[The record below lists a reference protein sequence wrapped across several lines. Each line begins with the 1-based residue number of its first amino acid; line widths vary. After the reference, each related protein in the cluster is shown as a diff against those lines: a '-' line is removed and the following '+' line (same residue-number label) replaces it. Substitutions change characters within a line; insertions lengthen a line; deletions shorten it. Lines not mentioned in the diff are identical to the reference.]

1 MKLTTTLPMCALALC
16 LGGLFSQS
24 AVAQDTK
31 VVPQNQPLSAS
42 ETWSADDNN
51 KDGYLDR
58 KEVTGFP
65 GMLRAFKDIDTNGD
79 DKISQD
85 EYRIWRGEELTA
97 VPAPTADEGMAMPGE
112 KTWSDDDKNKDGY
125 LDRQEVTGFPGMLR
139 AFKDIDTD
147 GDDKISHAE
156 YNAWRGRDQAM

>member
-1 MKLTTTLPMCALALC
+1 MKSSITLPMCALAILA
-16 LGGLFSQS
+16 GGLFAQS

-31 VVPQNQPLSAS
+31 VVPQNKPLTADQ
-42 ETWSADDNN
+42 TWSDDDNN

-85 EYRIWRGEELTA
+85 EYRIWRGQELTA

-112 KTWSDDDKNKDGY
+112 KTWSDDDRNKDGY
-125 LDRQEVTGFPGMLR
+125 LDRKEVTGFPGMLR

-147 GDDKISHAE
+147 GDDKISQAE

>member
-1 MKLTTTLPMCALALC
+1 MKNSNTLPLCALAL
-16 LGGLFSQS
+16 LVGGLFAQS

-31 VVPQNQPLSAS
+31 VVPQNKPLTADQ
-42 ETWSADDNN
+42 TWSSDDMN

-85 EYRIWRGEELTA
+85 EYRIWRGQELTA

-125 LDRQEVTGFPGMLR
+125 LDRKEVTGFPGMLR

-147 GDDKISHAE
+147 GDDRISQAE